1 MNVVVAIV
9 RSFRKTMKDYGRKI
23 VSPFLII
30 RMDSAIIL
38 GITRTKKVKWVCL
51 RMVLQK
57 MNCLVNLIPLF
68 FTHRNLIQ
76 KWIVKVWW
84 HLNSFNALWFVDFL
98 LIWIRACSHFYSCIW
113 IWLFV
118 LFYLIFSCFY
128 FFKIHPY
135 YYVMRKI

>member
-1 MNVVVAIV
+1 MAIT
-9 RSFRKTMKDYGRKI
+9 RSFRKTMKDYGGKI

-76 KWIVKVWW
+76 KWIVK
-84 HLNSFNALWFVDFL
+84 L
-98 LIWIRACSHFYSCIW
+98 
-113 IWLFV
+113 
-118 LFYLIFSCFY
+118 
-128 FFKIHPY
+128 
-135 YYVMRKI
+135 